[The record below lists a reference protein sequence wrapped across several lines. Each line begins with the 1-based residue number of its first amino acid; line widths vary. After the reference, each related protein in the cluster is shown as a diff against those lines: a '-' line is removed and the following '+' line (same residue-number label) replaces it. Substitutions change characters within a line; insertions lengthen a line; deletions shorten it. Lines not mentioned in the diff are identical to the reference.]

1 VIEQVDFPVV
11 RRPAP
16 IRTCV
21 GCRRRVA
28 RTELLRAVVV
38 EDRVV
43 PDPQGRLPGR
53 GASLHPDPG
62 CLDLAERRRVFPRA
76 FRLPGP
82 LDTTALRAYVE
93 QQAQHARKSSETV
106 RSEAGRTSDERSMSI
121 NQ

>member
-1 VIEQVDFPVV
+1 
-11 RRPAP
+11 
-16 IRTCV
+16 
-21 GCRRRVA
+21 VA

-53 GASLHPDPG
+53 GASLHPDLG

-76 FRLPGP
+76 FRLQGP

-93 QQAQHARKSSETV
+93 QQTQHGKDSTATAPISTAHDTV
-106 RSEAGRTSDERSMSI
+106 QASADPSRQATRDRPIESGS
-121 NQ
+121 NQR

>member
-1 VIEQVDFPVV
+1 
-11 RRPAP
+11 
-16 IRTCV
+16 
-21 GCRRRVA
+21 
-28 RTELLRAVVV
+28 VVV
-38 EDRVV
+38 EDRVL

-62 CLDLAERRRVFPRA
+62 CFDLAERRRVFPRA

-93 QQAQHARKSSETV
+93 QQAQHARASSETV